1 MKKYVEVGELLELFR
16 DDEMLSCDRPY
27 DVYQWAANIIEECP
41 PANVS
46 DSGAVVVL
54 QRDGAERFFR
64 VPIAINQPVWT
75 PDGQRGVVDALY
87 VGKNGIQRIFVRLEN
102 GERIN
107 LTPKGIG
114 KDILFN
120 KPL

>member
-27 DVYQWAANIIEECP
+27 DVYQWAANIVEECP
-41 PANVS
+41 PADVCEA
-46 DSGAVVVL
+46 GGVAVI
-54 QRDGAERFFR
+54 QRDGTQKIFR
-64 VPIAINQPVWT
+64 IPVAINQRVWT
-75 PDGQRGVVDALY
+75 PDGQRGVVDSLY
-87 VGKNGIQRIFVRLEN
+87 VGQKGIQRIFVRLEN

-114 KDILFN
+114 KDILFSN
-120 KPL
+120 PL